1 MLTDRFFYLLLS
13 IYIHSVAIALQNES
27 DIPDLDPKRDRDNK
41 PVNQTWLRVHQHE
54 LGDGGDENTTRSHAL
69 QPTGKWGKR
78 WAQRE
83 AQRNW
88 QWNTKYWWEWEKRSL
103 EEKGSVHHGKS
114 PEQPELV
121 ALKLQGTSG
130 SDDPALTFSLKL
142 KTRAG
147 ISILNPDFLSLTKH
161 LLPQY
166 VLVLI
171 VFTNF
176 KD

>member
-1 MLTDRFFYLLLS
+1 M
-13 IYIHSVAIALQNES
+13 
-27 DIPDLDPKRDRDNK
+27 
-41 PVNQTWLRVHQHE
+41 
-54 LGDGGDENTTRSHAL
+54 
-69 QPTGKWGKR
+69 
-78 WAQRE
+78 
-83 AQRNW
+83 
-88 QWNTKYWWEWEKRSL
+88 
-103 EEKGSVHHGKS
+103 HHGKS

-121 ALKLQGTSG
+121 ALKLQGGSG
-130 SDDPALTFSLKL
+130 SVDPALTFSLKL

-166 VLVLI
+166 ILVLI

>member
-1 MLTDRFFYLLLS
+1 MLTDRFCYLLLS
-13 IYIHSVAIALQNES
+13 IHSVAIALQN
-27 DIPDLDPKRDRDNK
+27 DIPDLDPKRLDRDNK
-41 PVNQTWLRVHQHE
+41 PVNQTWLRVHQQE
-54 LGDGGDENTTRSHAL
+54 LGDGGDEIATRSHAL

-121 ALKLQGTSG
+121 ALKLQGGSG
-130 SDDPALTFSLKL
+130 SVDPALTFNWGLKL
-142 KTRAG
+142 EQA
-147 ISILNPDFLSLTKH
+147 SLS
-161 LLPQY
+161 
-166 VLVLI
+166 
-171 VFTNF
+171 
-176 KD
+176 